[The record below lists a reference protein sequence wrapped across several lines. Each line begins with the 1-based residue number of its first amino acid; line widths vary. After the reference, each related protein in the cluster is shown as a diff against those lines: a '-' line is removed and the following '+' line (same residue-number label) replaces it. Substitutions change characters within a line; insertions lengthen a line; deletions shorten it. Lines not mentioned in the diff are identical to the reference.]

1 MRHRRDANHDPIRE
15 IFERMLGGNVSDTA
29 SFGSGAGDLYVSYGP
44 CGAWI
49 EIKRD
54 GKSVLT
60 PAQVE
65 FSRLHSGNWF
75 RVETIEQAENAA
87 RIVRARGMLLDDRIP
102 RKLAASA

>member
-1 MRHRRDANHDPIRE
+1 MRHRHDANHNPIRE
-15 IFERMLGGNVSDTA
+15 VFERMLGGNVSDTA

-44 CGAWI
+44 AGAWI

-54 GKSVLT
+54 RKSSLT

-75 RVETIEQAENAA
+75 RVETIGQAENVA
-87 RIVRARGMLLDDRIP
+87 RIIRARGMTLDDLIP
-102 RKLAASA
+102 RKVAVS